1 MEQGSLHDVLHGTEP
16 APILEWSIR
25 YNIALGTAHGLAYL
39 HNDCHP
45 AIIHRDIKPKNI
57 LVDKDMVPHISDF
70 GIAKLIDQPPAA
82 SQTTGIVG
90 TVGYMAPEMAFS
102 TRSTIE
108 FDVYSYGVVLLE
120 LITRKMAVDPS
131 FPDNLDIV
139 NWVSSTLNGSNGIE
153 TVCDPA
159 LMHGV
164 GSLSKQEISGSS
176 SSF

>member
-1 MEQGSLHDVLHGTEP
+1 
-16 APILEWSIR
+16 
-25 YNIALGTAHGLAYL
+25 
-39 HNDCHP
+39 
-45 AIIHRDIKPKNI
+45 
-57 LVDKDMVPHISDF
+57 
-70 GIAKLIDQPPAA
+70 
-82 SQTTGIVG
+82 
-90 TVGYMAPEMAFS
+90 MAFS

-159 LMHGV
+159 LMHEVRGTGELEEVRNVLSLALRCTAKEASQRPSMMDVVKELTDARHGV